1 MSERE
6 KEDEEDE
13 EKDEEEEAQ
22 EVLTAEEITK
32 VPKFGK
38 LMPKKKSC
46 K

>member
-1 MSERE
+1 VSEGE
-6 KEDEEDE
+6 DEDEEDE
-13 EKDEEEEAQ
+13 EEEEEEEAQ